1 MKTNCI
7 NLLLF
12 VLGCCVPSIA
22 LAQKPV
28 LKIDLNT
35 AERRPAEVNELG
47 YSPWAI
53 KGGLTDQYTYKG
65 IKITF
70 SKKGE
75 FGTTLTSNY
84 YKTGIQAPNYARLV
98 SDGLSVKEGSK
109 GAQIEMRISGLP
121 AGQHTLLT
129 YHSNIDGKKTDAFSP
144 INIYVDEKLQVN
156 KLIPTFRVHEN
167 SEAKT
172 AYLQLNAQAGKDV
185 VIRFEADQASSAN
198 IKNIIINGFELN
210 TPNAID
216 LAHLPI
222 PTHGYEHAAA
232 DNGKLTLKWKPA
244 SNAVSHDLYFGTDS
258 NAVAAATKTSTIFR
272 GNLKTPMHEVNAIY
286 SMLTY
291 YWRVDEVSAAGKV
304 TKGKI
309 WYFRPRQLAF
319 TDAEGYG
326 RFARGGRGG
335 KVVEVTNLN
344 DDGPGSLREAVNKN
358 IGPRT
363 IVFTVSGIIQ
373 LKSRLT
379 ISQPYVTI
387 AGQTAPGKGICISRA
402 PLGIVADDAIIRFM
416 RVRLGGGSTYDGMGI
431 TGADNSIVDHCS
443 ISWTIDEGFSS
454 RGAHNITLQ
463 RSLISEAL
471 NVAGHA
477 NYEKGKSHGFAASI
491 GGEVGSFHHNLL
503 AHNAGRNWSLAG
515 GVNGD
520 GDYLG
525 KMDIRNNV
533 VYNWDHRTTDGGARD
548 VNFVGNYYK
557 PGAATNYMYALNAQH
572 EGYGGGMQRYFFDGN
587 IMPGRFDE
595 KNQEAGR
602 TESGKKVDYQTF
614 VNKPF
619 FEPYVT
625 TQSATDAYKDVLSDI
640 GCNQPI
646 FDDHDIRIVNET
658 LSGTYT
664 YKGSKSGKPGLPDSQ
679 EDVGGWENYPEL
691 HRATTFD
698 SDHDGLPNWWEKL
711 HKLNP
716 NSKADDFSDSNA
728 DNDHDGF
735 TNLDNYLEW
744 MATTHITA
752 SVNKVA
758 TIDLKKLTRGYTDKP
773 TYTSSAVSNGKVTID
788 KDGLAQFTPNNDGLG
803 SFQFTVTD
811 ASGSKFTRKVNVVV
825 GAEIEGN

>member
-1 MKTNCI
+1 MKTNYA
-7 NLLLF
+7 NLF
-12 VLGCCVPSIA
+12 VLVCCIPAMAI
-22 LAQKPV
+22 AQKPV

-35 AERRPAEVNELG
+35 AERRQAEVNELG
-47 YSPWAI
+47 YNPWAI
-53 KGGLTDQYTYKG
+53 KSGSSDQNTYKG

-75 FGTTLTSNY
+75 AGTTLTSNY

-98 SDGLSVKEGSK
+98 SDGLSVKEGST

-121 AGQHTLLT
+121 AGPQTLLT
-129 YHSNIDGKKTDAFSP
+129 FHNNIDGKKTDVFSP
-144 INIYVDEKLQVN
+144 INIYVDGELQVG
-156 KLIPTFRVHEN
+156 KLAPTFRVHEN

-172 AYLQLNAQAGKDV
+172 AYLLLNAQAGKDV
-185 VIRFEADQASSAN
+185 VISFEADQTSAAN

-216 LAHLPI
+216 LARLPN
-222 PTHGYEHAAA
+222 PTLGNEHVAA
-232 DNGKLTLKWKPA
+232 DNGKMILKWAAAP
-244 SNAVSHDLYFGTDS
+244 NAVSHDLYFGTDS
-258 NAVAAATKTSTIFR
+258 NAVTAAAKTSTLFK
-272 GNLKTPMHEVNAIY
+272 GNIKTTAHQVDGLY

-291 YWRVDEVSAAGKV
+291 YWRVDEINAAGKI
-304 TKGKI
+304 TKGKL

-363 IVFTVSGIIQ
+363 IVFAVSGIIQ

-402 PLGIVADDAIIRFM
+402 PLGIVADDAIIRFV

-431 TGADNSIVDHCS
+431 TGADHSIVDHCS

-463 RSLISEAL
+463 RTLISEAL

-533 VYNWDHRTTDGGARD
+533 VYNWDHRTTDGGARE

-557 PGAATNYMYALNAQH
+557 PGAATHYMYALNAQH
-572 EGYGGGMQRYFFDGN
+572 EGYGGGMQRYFFDSN
-587 IMPGRFDE
+587 VMPGKFDE
-595 KNQEAGR
+595 KNQAVGR

-614 VNKPF
+614 VDKPF

-625 TQSATDAYKDVLSDI
+625 TQSALNAYKDVLSDV

-658 LSGTYT
+658 LNGTYT
-664 YKGSKSGKPGLPDSQ
+664 YSGSKSGKPGLPDSQ

-691 HRATTFD
+691 HRAATFD

-716 NSKADDFSDSNA
+716 NSKIGDFSDANA
-728 DNDHDGF
+728 DLDHDGF

-744 MATTHITA
+744 MATSHVTA
-752 SVNKVA
+752 SVNKVS
-758 TIDLKKLTRGYTDKP
+758 TIDLKKLSKAYIDQP
-773 TYTSSAVSNGKVTID
+773 TYTTSAVLNGKVTIN
-788 KDGLAQFTPNNDGLG
+788 KDGLAQFTPTKDGLG

-811 ASGSKFTRKVNVVV
+811 AAGSKFTRKINVVT
-825 GAEIEGN
+825 GIDTEGN